1 MPRCMHGMEASLVV
15 GWARLG
21 RWRGRVQVSEV
32 HSMYMYIQDIQ
43 KMRKNETPKPV
54 AAWVCVHR
62 SEVPMYSIM
71 CPIVLLSTDNVHVQV
86 PP

>member
-1 MPRCMHGMEASLVV
+1 
-15 GWARLG
+15 
-21 RWRGRVQVSEV
+21 
-32 HSMYMYIQDIQ
+32 MYMYIQDIQ

-62 SEVPMYSIM
+62 SEVSMYSIM